1 MTFNVPEDSLVQ
13 RKRLGLV
20 ACFVGWLIARN
31 VGTLG
36 GFLSPASLN
45 ISQRRDSPPLALS
58 CFSTKASLS
67 ADLTAPTGAG

>member
-1 MTFNVPEDSLVQ
+1 MTFDLPEYSLVQ
-13 RKRLGLV
+13 RKRRRLV
-20 ACFVGWLIARN
+20 ACFIGWLIARN

-36 GFLSPASLN
+36 GLLSPASLN

-67 ADLTAPTGAG
+67 AGLAEPTGAG